1 MIEKIKKDFKDF
13 KDEAFGILLFGSY
26 VKNEHTK
33 RSDIDICLIGID
45 KSDIDI
51 CLIGIDKDDYL
62 KILKKLG
69 DKYDI
74 KIFEELPL
82 YIKIDIIKNHK
93 VIWGNE
99 LEISEYFYKFRKIW
113 RDMEKRIKENQ
124 FKSVRE
130 KSSLRRRFNGKKK
143 EILGEI

>member
-33 RSDIDICLIGID
+33 R
-45 KSDIDI
+45 SDIDI